1 MSGNAP
7 VDPAE
12 VPVFTGDLAVLDAK
26 VKLISSG
33 GATVSTKASDVH
45 TSFGGLQA
53 FYQAPEADQL
63 FATTKPVS
71 DLGLKL
77 SSDMCTIAGA
87 LGTYSRDAAP
97 VIKKLENLKAEA
109 AAFRE
114 KTDKDSKWREDGD
127 LIDENLDRRNE
138 IAEVWAE
145 FQEVER
151 AAYAKIVALVG
162 GKPLRVNDGS
172 NAKDMYGYDAEA
184 MKQSKSL
191 PWGDAVEESIPAW
204 QIWEHAWEFGKG
216 IVVDGIWGTLKG
228 LGGLVGLQGWDVF
241 KQSWTGLAKLG
252 TGLAISTIPG
262 VGPLFLAAPDDKLPS
277 WLRDSRTA
285 MKETGKALLAWD
297 QWGSN
302 PSRAAGAVTFNVVTT
317 IFTGGAGGA
326 ASGAGK
332 AGAVAKTLSFA
343 GKAGHAIDPMT
354 YIFKGAGAGFS
365 KIGDVMAGLRGMG
378 KVEVPNINLDG
389 AVALPEGAIH
399 LPDGAIHLPSGSAVP
414 DGAIKLPDGNI
425 KLPEGTT
432 TFPPGTVKLPVDG
445 PPRFMDP
452 DGNIFKAD
460 GSLDQSVKD
469 APKGRPDAGADV
481 PRTDAP
487 KADTP
492 ATARV
497 PERELV
503 GVGGRGGDDAIRLG
517 SDISDPVH
525 AIDNAPRGV
534 DATPVRVPEH
544 ELAGVGG
551 RGGDHIPGGHAPDNM
566 PRNDLN
572 NPGGSRPD
580 SPSPTGA
587 THPDTPGSG
596 ATHPDGP
603 GSTAGHGDA
612 PGGPAGTHPDTPGT
626 GNSLPDG
633 PGGTGHPDSPSTS
646 GHHPNTPDADALE
659 AAARADRAA
668 ADAARVDEAMQ
679 RARTRPEFMLDGPN
693 PYGPRGRLSLEQIEE
708 IQVYRAN
715 EEPGYLKQYYQKQG
729 HRLRLSVKDESG
741 FTPPQLTRISD
752 NHPWIRAK
760 DAPQAPEPWFLDK
773 DYIPVGRDGVT
784 DTSRL
789 DVLDKAARKRH
800 FAVTWDNIVEK
811 WKNLTGEAHRRF
823 GTAET
828 AAQWGEARGAYKES
842 HTAMGDATE
851 KFGEAAARHHFI
863 AENYPNFKDEPLL
876 GPKNGNDQFDQ
887 VWTHEDGRVVVVEAK
902 SSVDTDL
909 GTRTLPPPK
918 PKTVSQGSREYF
930 YDILRVM
937 EKRGETELVAAIE
950 NAIKENK
957 LDYVVVKGEK
967 NSGRYTGLQYRR
979 FDISKG
985 TLP

>member
-7 VDPAE
+7 VDPGE
-12 VPVFTGDLAVLDAK
+12 VPVFTGHLPTLDEK

-33 GATVSTKASDVH
+33 GATVSSKASDVH

-97 VIKKLENLKAEA
+97 IVKKLESLKAEA
-109 AAFRE
+109 EAFRTKVSKE
-114 KTDKDSKWREDGD
+114 EKWREDGD

-138 IAEVWAE
+138 IAEVWAQ

-204 QIWEHAWEFGKG
+204 QVWEHAWEFGKG
-216 IVVDGIWGTLKG
+216 IVVDGVWGTLKG

-252 TGLAISTIPG
+252 TGLAIMSIPG
-262 VGPLFLAAPDDKLPS
+262 AGPLFLAAPDDKLPS

-326 ASGAGK
+326 AAGAGK
-332 AGAVAKTLSFA
+332 AGAAAKALSFA

-354 YIFKGAGAGFS
+354 YIFKGAGAGIS
-365 KIGDVMAGLRGMG
+365 KIGDVMAGLKGMG
-378 KVEVPNINLDG
+378 KIEVPNINLDG
-389 AVALPEGAIH
+389 AIALPEGAIH

-432 TFPPGTVKLPVDG
+432 TLPPGTVKLPVDG
-445 PPRFMDP
+445 PSQFMDP
-452 DGNIFKAD
+452 KGNIYDAD
-460 GSLDQSVKD
+460 GAITQHAKD
-469 APKGRPDAGADV
+469 APTGKPDADSGV
-481 PRTDAP
+481 PRTEAP
-487 KADTP
+487 KTDTP
-492 ATARV
+492 STARV

-503 GVGGRGGDDAIRLG
+503 GVGARGGDNGINLG
-517 SDISDPVH
+517 SNISDPVH
-525 AIDNAPRGV
+525 ALDNTPRGV

-551 RGGDHIPGGHAPDNM
+551 RGGDHTPGGHAPDNM

-572 NPGGSRPD
+572 NPGGPRPD

-587 THPDTPGSG
+587 THADTPSTSGTHADGPSGG
-596 ATHPDGP
+596 ATHADGP
-603 GSTAGHGDA
+603 G
-612 PGGPAGTHPDTPGT
+612 GTHPHTPGT
-626 GNSLPDG
+626 GNSLPDA
-633 PGGTGHPDSPSTS
+633 PGTGGVD
-646 GHHPNTPDADALE
+646 
-659 AAARADRAA
+659 
-668 ADAARVDEAMQ
+668 DAARTGDDA
-679 RARTRPEFMLDGPN
+679 APANPATPRTTVERPSFMRDGDD
-693 PYGPRGRLSLEQIEE
+693 PYAGTLTDLQIEQI
-708 IQVYRAN
+708 QAYRAN
-715 EEPGYLKQYYQKQG
+715 TEPGYFEDFYKSNGNRKSLDF
-729 HRLRLSVKDESG
+729 KDESG
-741 FTPPQLTRISD
+741 MTPPQLTRLDENS
-752 NHPWIRAK
+752 PWIRAK
-760 DAPQAPEPWFLDK
+760 DAPAPPKPHYLDPKYIHEAPGSVK
-773 DYIPVGRDGVT
+773 D
-784 DTSRL
+784 
-789 DVLDKAARKRH
+789 AARLRGLH
-800 FAVTWDNIVEK
+800 
-811 WKNLTGEAHRRF
+811 EATRSRF
-823 GTAET
+823 FSVVVDKLSELFKQEADAAHKIHGTDET
-828 AAQWGEARGAYKES
+828 AQHLADGREAYRQYHKDMIKETGAY
-842 HTAMGDATE
+842 
-851 KFGEAAARHHFI
+851 GEYVAEHHYI
-863 AENYPNFKDEPLL
+863 AEHHAGSVKQPLD

-887 VWTHEDGRVVVVEAK
+887 VWLTPDGKYVVVEAK
-902 SSVDTDL
+902 SSIDTDL
-909 GTRTLPPPK
+909 GARNLPNGRR
-918 PKTVSQGSREYF
+918 VSQGSQEYF
-930 YDILRVM
+930 FDIIREM
-937 EKRGETELVAAIE
+937 HKRGKKNEAEEKLAEALETAFDNGNLE
-950 NAIKENK
+950 
-957 LDYVVVKGEK
+957 YVVVKGDR
-967 NSGRYTGLQYRR
+967 NGLQYTGYQYQR
-979 FDISKG
+979 FDISKRS
-985 TLP
+985 LR

>member
-12 VPVFTGDLAVLDAK
+12 VPVFTGNLAVLDEK
-26 VKLISSG
+26 VKAISSG
-33 GATVSTKASDVH
+33 GAAVSTKASDVH

-63 FATTKPVS
+63 FATSKPVS

-97 VIKKLENLKAEA
+97 VVKKLEKLKAEA
-109 AAFRE
+109 QAFRE
-114 KTDKDSKWREDGD
+114 KTDKDDKWREDGD

-204 QIWEHAWEFGKG
+204 QVWEHAWEFGKG
-216 IVVDGIWGTLKG
+216 VIVDGVWGTLKG

-252 TGLAISTIPG
+252 TGLAIMSIPG
-262 VGPLFLAAPDDKLPS
+262 AGALFLSAPDDKLPS

-326 ASGAGK
+326 AAGAGK

-365 KIGDVMAGLRGMG
+365 KIGDVMAGLKGMG
-378 KVEVPNINLDG
+378 KFEVPSIDVDGVVALPDG
-389 AVALPEGAIH
+389 AVH
-399 LPDGAIHLPSGSAVP
+399 LPDGAIHLPAGTAVP
-414 DGAIKLPDGNI
+414 DGAIKLSDGTI

-432 TFPPGTVKLPVDG
+432 ALPPGTVKLPVDG
-445 PPRFMDP
+445 PPRFMDLE
-452 DGNIFKAD
+452 GNIYKAD
-460 GSLDQSVKD
+460 GTLDQSGT
-469 APKGRPDAGADV
+469 AARQEPSPDADAGV
-481 PRTDAP
+481 PRTEAP
-487 KADTP
+487 KTDTP
-492 ATARV
+492 STARV

-503 GVGGRGGDDAIRLG
+503 GVGARGGDDAIRLG

-525 AIDNAPRGV
+525 AIDNTPRGV

-551 RGGDHIPGGHAPDNM
+551 RGGDHTPGGTAPDNM
-566 PRNDLN
+566 PRNELN
-572 NPGGSRPD
+572 QPGGPRPD
-580 SPSPTGA
+580 SPTPTGA
-587 THPDTPGSG
+587 THGDTPGG
-596 ATHPDGP
+596 
-603 GSTAGHGDA
+603 TAGHGD
-612 PGGPAGTHPDTPGT
+612 GPGT
-626 GNSLPDG
+626 GATHGDG
-633 PGGTGHPDSPSTS
+633 PGGTGGTHPDPAGTGGS
-646 GHHPNTPDADALE
+646 HTPTPPPAPLDDATRAANRAEYE
-659 AAARADRAA
+659 AAREVPAKDRSAAEIAAIEREHVRLANEDPVWRAEHYDKWGPGKRNNAEELVDGQLLPKLLKQDGRWVA
-668 ADAARVDEAMQ
+668 ADSIPHAHPGGFHLTPLERGADTVPPAHLTHLNEVAAKRFAGMELNKWEKAFDENPTFENARELAYAQEHYNQTVGKGVSNNTKLGEDLGEEAARRHMLLQ
-679 RARTRPEFMLDGPN
+679 KEFEGSHEILDLPDTPN
-693 PYGPRGRLSLEQIEE
+693 GSKRF
-708 IQVYRAN
+708 
-715 EEPGYLKQYYQKQG
+715 
-729 HRLRLSVKDESG
+729 D
-741 FTPPQLTRISD
+741 QLWR
-752 NHPWIRAK
+752 
-760 DAPQAPEPWFLDK
+760 DK
-773 DYIPVGRDGVT
+773 DG
-784 DTSRL
+784 
-789 DVLDKAARKRH
+789 
-800 FAVTWDNIVEK
+800 
-811 WKNLTGEAHRRF
+811 NLV
-823 GTAET
+823 
-828 AAQWGEARGAYKES
+828 
-842 HTAMGDATE
+842 
-851 KFGEAAARHHFI
+851 I
-863 AENYPNFKDEPLL
+863 
-876 GPKNGNDQFDQ
+876 
-887 VWTHEDGRVVVVEAK
+887 VEAK
-902 SSVDTDL
+902 SPNGVLEWRQSNGRPDIV
-909 GTRTLPPPK
+909 K
-918 PKTVSQGSREYF
+918 VKQGSIDYIKTIVADMKERAFTSPDDARYAKEIE
-930 YDILRVM
+930 DALDNKTLRYV
-937 EKRGETELVAAIE
+937 LVQANE
-950 NAIKENK
+950 NAGQYAGAVLKYFK
-957 LDYVVVKGEK
+957 L
-967 NSGRYTGLQYRR
+967 
-979 FDISKG
+979 F
-985 TLP
+985 

>member
-1 MSGNAP
+1 M
-7 VDPAE
+7 
-12 VPVFTGDLAVLDAK
+12 AVLDAK

-551 RGGDHIPGGHAPDNM
+551 RGGDHTPGGHAGDHTPGGHAPDNM

-633 PGGTGHPDSPSTS
+633 PGAGGSHTPTPSPAPLDDATRAANRAEYEAAREVPPKERTSAERAAITREHVWRVNNDPVWRAEHYDKWGPGFRNSADELVDGQLLPKLTQKSDGSWIANSDIPYADPERYHLTPLERGRESVAPDDLAHLDKVAAKRFAWMELNRAQTAFDDVV
-646 GHHPNTPDADALE
+646 TPETTAALADAQKNFDKVSEGWPNNSKIGEALGEE
-659 AAARADRAA
+659 AARRHMLQQKEFEGAKE
-668 ADAARVDEAMQ
+668 VDDPPL
-679 RARTRPEFMLDGPN
+679 PETPN
-693 PYGPRGRLSLEQIEE
+693 GSKRF
-708 IQVYRAN
+708 
-715 EEPGYLKQYYQKQG
+715 
-729 HRLRLSVKDESG
+729 D
-741 FTPPQLTRISD
+741 QLWR
-752 NHPWIRAK
+752 
-760 DAPQAPEPWFLDK
+760 DK
-773 DYIPVGRDGVT
+773 DG
-784 DTSRL
+784 
-789 DVLDKAARKRH
+789 
-800 FAVTWDNIVEK
+800 
-811 WKNLTGEAHRRF
+811 NLV
-823 GTAET
+823 
-828 AAQWGEARGAYKES
+828 
-842 HTAMGDATE
+842 
-851 KFGEAAARHHFI
+851 I
-863 AENYPNFKDEPLL
+863 
-876 GPKNGNDQFDQ
+876 
-887 VWTHEDGRVVVVEAK
+887 VEAK
-902 SSVDTDL
+902 APNATLDWRQSNTHPVHGDPDNL
-909 GTRTLPPPK
+909 MMVKQGTIEYVRTVVADMKGRALTSPGDAK
-918 PKTVSQGSREYF
+918 YAKEIATALENGNLRYVLVQAVENSGKYAGAKLEYF
-930 YDILRVM
+930 NI
-937 EKRGETELVAAIE
+937 
-950 NAIKENK
+950 
-957 LDYVVVKGEK
+957 
-967 NSGRYTGLQYRR
+967 
-979 FDISKG
+979 F
-985 TLP
+985 

>member
-12 VPVFTGDLAVLDAK
+12 VPVFTGNLATLDEK

-97 VIKKLENLKAEA
+97 IVKKLESLKAEA
-109 AAFRE
+109 EAFRTKVSKE
-114 KTDKDSKWREDGD
+114 DKWREDGD

-138 IAEVWAE
+138 IAEVWAQ

-216 IVVDGIWGTLKG
+216 VVVDGIWGTLKG

-302 PSRAAGAVTFNVVTT
+302 PGRAAGAVTFNVVTT

-326 ASGAGK
+326 VSGAGK

-365 KIGDVMAGLRGMG
+365 KIGDVMAGLKGMG
-378 KVEVPNINLDG
+378 QVQVPNINLDG
-389 AVALPEGAIH
+389 AIALPEGAIH

-414 DGAIKLPDGNI
+414 DGATKLPDGNI

-445 PPRFMDP
+445 PPKFMDP

-469 APKGRPDAGADV
+469 APTGKPDADSGV
-481 PRTDAP
+481 PRTEAP
-487 KADTP
+487 KTDTP
-492 ATARV
+492 STARV

-503 GVGGRGGDDAIRLG
+503 GVGARGGDNGINLG
-517 SDISDPVH
+517 SNISDPVH
-525 AIDNAPRGV
+525 AIDNTPRGI

-551 RGGDHIPGGHAPDNM
+551 RGGDHTPGGHAPDNM
-566 PRNDLN
+566 PRGDLN
-572 NPGGSRPD
+572 NPGGPRPD

-587 THPDTPGSG
+587 THPDTP
-596 ATHPDGP
+596 
-603 GSTAGHGDA
+603 STS
-612 PGGPAGTHPDTPGT
+612 GTHA
-626 GNSLPDG
+626 DG
-633 PGGTGHPDSPSTS
+633 PGGGGHADGPSGTGA
-646 GHHPNTPDADALE
+646 G
-659 AAARADRAA
+659 AAHDPLAGNFGDFDDLAGLGD
-668 ADAARVDEAMQ
+668 DAARTGDDPATPGGHDGQPAHPAGGQPHTAEYVKARQDEFVRLANSDPAWFDQYYRSDGHRHSIKTKIDDIELPILAKDSDGSWISKNSLPSAPSEVKFGRVELARGDAPVDKIDHLDDVARDRRASVDLANAERAHKANPTDKTLADLELKQKAFDDRMIERFGEKMKNNTSFSERLGEEA
-679 RARTRPEFMLDGPN
+679 ARSHVVPEKFEGAVEQPLPKTPNGANMFDQLYRRPDGKLVIIEAKAPSSSLLWRRGQGSAAEFM
-693 PYGPRGRLSLEQIEE
+693 
-708 IQVYRAN
+708 V
-715 EEPGYLKQYYQKQG
+715 KQG
-729 HRLRLSVKDESG
+729 TEPYLRTIIAEMEARPHLSVTDPAGKVWTNGDLAAE
-741 FTPPQLTRISD
+741 LTT
-752 NHPWIRAK
+752 A
-760 DAPQAPEPWFLDK
+760 LDK
-773 DYIPVGRDGVT
+773 GMVEYALVRAADGK
-784 DTSRL
+784 TSYAGA
-789 DVLDKAARKRH
+789 VLE
-800 FAVTWDNIVEK
+800 F
-811 WKNLTGEAHRRF
+811 
-823 GTAET
+823 
-828 AAQWGEARGAYKES
+828 
-842 HTAMGDATE
+842 
-851 KFGEAAARHHFI
+851 
-863 AENYPNFKDEPLL
+863 FK
-876 GPKNGNDQFDQ
+876 
-887 VWTHEDGRVVVVEAK
+887 
-902 SSVDTDL
+902 
-909 GTRTLPPPK
+909 
-918 PKTVSQGSREYF
+918 
-930 YDILRVM
+930 I
-937 EKRGETELVAAIE
+937 
-950 NAIKENK
+950 
-957 LDYVVVKGEK
+957 
-967 NSGRYTGLQYRR
+967 
-979 FDISKG
+979 
-985 TLP
+985 

>member
-33 GATVSTKASDVH
+33 GAAVSTKASDVH

-77 SSDMCTIAGA
+77 STDMCTIAGA

-343 GKAGHAIDPMT
+343 GKAGRAIDPMT

-414 DGAIKLPDGNI
+414 DGAVKLPDGNI

-469 APKGRPDAGADV
+469 APKGGPDAGADV

-503 GVGGRGGDDAIRLG
+503 GVGGRGGDDVIRVG

-551 RGGDHIPGGHAPDNM
+551 RGGDHTPSGHAGDHTPGGHAPDNM

-572 NPGGSRPD
+572 NPGGTPRPD

-596 ATHPDGP
+596 ATHG
-603 GSTAGHGDA
+603 
-612 PGGPAGTHPDTPGT
+612 
-626 GNSLPDG
+626 DG
-633 PGGTGHPDSPSTS
+633 PGGTS
-646 GHHPNTPDADALE
+646 GSHDPLGGRGPNGFDDIPQLGD
-659 AAARADRAA
+659 
-668 ADAARVDEAMQ
+668 DAARGAGDGTPPGSGQDGGQTPPASGQQLTPEQVKAKQDEFVQ
-679 RARTRPEFMLDGPN
+679 K
-693 PYGPRGRLSLEQIEE
+693 
-708 IQVYRAN
+708 AN
-715 EEPGYLKQYYQKQG
+715 DDKAWFEQYYRVDGHRHSVQTKIDGVELPILAKDSDGAWISKNSLPSAGSETKFGKDPLVRDETHPAIDHLDDVARDRKVSVDLANAERAHKNAPTADTLAELAKAQERFDTRMTERWGEGTSNNTSFSERLGEEAARLHVVPEKFPGSVEQPLPKTPNGANMFDQLYRRPDGKLMVIEAKAPSSSLLWRKGFGPAKGFMVKQG
-729 HRLRLSVKDESG
+729 TEPYLRTIIAEMKRRPDLE
-741 FTPPQLTRISD
+741 
-752 NHPWIRAK
+752 
-760 DAPQAPEPWFLDK
+760 
-773 DYIPVGRDGVT
+773 VT
-784 DTSRL
+784 D
-789 DVLDKAARKRH
+789 AAGN
-800 FAVTWDNIVEK
+800 VWTN
-811 WKNLTGEAHRRF
+811 
-823 GTAET
+823 
-828 AAQWGEARGAYKES
+828 AQL
-842 HTAMGDATE
+842 ATE
-851 KFGEAAARHHFI
+851 LKTAL
-863 AENYPNFKDEPLL
+863 D
-876 GPKNGNDQFDQ
+876 NGNLEYAM
-887 VWTHEDGRVVVVEAK
+887 VKATDG
-902 SSVDTDL
+902 
-909 GTRTLPPPK
+909 G
-918 PKTVSQGSREYF
+918 
-930 YDILRVM
+930 
-937 EKRGETELVAAIE
+937 
-950 NAIKENK
+950 NK
-957 LDYVVVKGEK
+957 YAGAVLEFFK
-967 NSGRYTGLQYRR
+967 
-979 FDISKG
+979 I
-985 TLP
+985 

>member
-1 MSGNAP
+1 MSGDAP

-12 VPVFTGDLAVLDAK
+12 VPVFTGNLATLDAK
-26 VKLISSG
+26 VKEISSG
-33 GATVSTKASDVH
+33 GAAVSTKASDVH
-45 TSFGGLQA
+45 SSFGGLQA

-97 VIKKLENLKAEA
+97 VVKKLENLKAEA
-109 AAFRE
+109 EAFRTKVSKE
-114 KTDKDSKWREDGD
+114 DKWREDGD
-127 LIDENLDRRNE
+127 LIDENLERRNK

-151 AAYAKIVALVG
+151 AAHAKIVALVG

-204 QIWEHAWEFGKG
+204 QVWEHAWEFGKG
-216 IVVDGIWGTLKG
+216 VVVDGVWGTLKG

-252 TGLAISTIPG
+252 TGLAILSIPG
-262 VGPLFLAAPDDKLPS
+262 AGPLFLSAPDDKLPS

-326 ASGAGK
+326 AAGAGK

-365 KIGDVMAGLRGMG
+365 KIGDVMAGLKGAG
-378 KVEVPNINLDG
+378 KFEVPSINLDG
-389 AVALPEGAIH
+389 AVALPDGAVM
-399 LPDGAIHLPSGSAVP
+399 LPDGAIHLPSGAVIP
-414 DGAIKLPDGNI
+414 EGAAKLPDGNI
-425 KLPEGTT
+425 RLPEGTT

-445 PPRFMDP
+445 PAQFMDP
-452 DGNIFKAD
+452 KGNIYEAD
-460 GSLDQSVKD
+460 GSLSQAGKD
-469 APKGRPDAGADV
+469 SPKEPAAETGAGV
-481 PRTDAP
+481 PRTEAPKVDAP
-487 KADTP
+487 S
-492 ATARV
+492 TARV
-497 PERELV
+497 PELELA
-503 GVGGRGGDDAIRLG
+503 GVGGRGGDNGINLG
-517 SDISDPVH
+517 SHISEPVH

-551 RGGDHIPGGHAPDNM
+551 RGGDHTPSGHAGGHTPGGHAPDNM
-566 PRNDLN
+566 PRGDLN
-572 NPGGSRPD
+572 QPSRGGD
-580 SPSPTGA
+580 TPSPTGG
-587 THPDTPGSG
+587 THPDTPSTAGTHADGPGSG
-596 ATHPDGP
+596 ATHG
-603 GSTAGHGDA
+603 
-612 PGGPAGTHPDTPGT
+612 
-626 GNSLPDG
+626 DG
-633 PGGTGHPDSPSTS
+633 PGGTGGTHPHGPGGTGHVDGPSTG
-646 GHHPNTPDADALE
+646 GHHPDTPDANAPE
-659 AAARADRAA
+659 AAERANRAA

-679 RARTRPEFMLDGPN
+679 RAVTRPAFMLDGPN

-715 EEPGYLKQYYQKQG
+715 QEPGYLKDYYQKQG

-741 FTPPQLTRISD
+741 FTPPQLTRISE

-773 DYIPVGRDGVT
+773 DYIPVGRNGVT

-811 WKNLTGEAHRRF
+811 WKNLTGEAHRRL

-851 KFGEAAARHHFI
+851 QFGEAAARHHYI

-887 VWTHEDGRVVVVEAK
+887 VWTHEDGRVVVIEAK

>member
-544 ELAGVGG
+544 ELTGVGG
-551 RGGDHIPGGHAPDNM
+551 RGGDHTPGGHAPDNM

-612 PGGPAGTHPDTPGT
+612 PGGPAGTHDPLGGRGPGGFDDIPGVGDDAARAGDGTTPAGGHDGQPTPSGSGQQLTPEQVKAKQDEFVQKANDPDKTWFNQYYRSDGHRHSIHTKIDDVELPILAKDSDGSWISK
-626 GNSLPDG
+626 NSLPPAGSETRFGREELGRRNDL
-633 PGGTGHPDSPSTS
+633 PEINHLDDVAKDRKASVELANAERAHKASPTAETLDRLTRAQERFDTRMTPRWGENTS
-646 GHHPNTPDADALE
+646 NNTSFSERLGE
-659 AAARADRAA
+659 
-668 ADAARVDEAMQ
+668 DAARLHVVPERFPGSVEQPLPKTPNGANMFDQLYRRPDGKLMVIEAKAPSSGLLWRKGVGTGAQ
-679 RARTRPEFMLDGPN
+679 GFM
-693 PYGPRGRLSLEQIEE
+693 
-708 IQVYRAN
+708 V
-715 EEPGYLKQYYQKQG
+715 KQG
-729 HRLRLSVKDESG
+729 TEPYLRTIIAEMRRRPDLE
-741 FTPPQLTRISD
+741 
-752 NHPWIRAK
+752 
-760 DAPQAPEPWFLDK
+760 
-773 DYIPVGRDGVT
+773 VT
-784 DTSRL
+784 DAAGKVWTNADLAKELKTAL
-789 DVLDKAARKRH
+789 D
-800 FAVTWDNIVEK
+800 
-811 WKNLTGEAHRRF
+811 
-823 GTAET
+823 
-828 AAQWGEARGAYKES
+828 
-842 HTAMGDATE
+842 
-851 KFGEAAARHHFI
+851 
-863 AENYPNFKDEPLL
+863 
-876 GPKNGNDQFDQ
+876 NGNLEYAM
-887 VWTHEDGRVVVVEAK
+887 VKATDGGGKYAGAVLEFFK
-902 SSVDTDL
+902 
-909 GTRTLPPPK
+909 
-918 PKTVSQGSREYF
+918 
-930 YDILRVM
+930 I
-937 EKRGETELVAAIE
+937 
-950 NAIKENK
+950 
-957 LDYVVVKGEK
+957 
-967 NSGRYTGLQYRR
+967 
-979 FDISKG
+979 
-985 TLP
+985 

>member
-12 VPVFTGDLAVLDAK
+12 IPVFTGNLAVLDEK

-77 SSDMCTIAGA
+77 STDMCTIAGA

-97 VIKKLENLKAEA
+97 VIKKLENLRAEA
-109 AAFRE
+109 EAFRT
-114 KTDKDSKWREDGD
+114 KVADDDKWREDGD
-127 LIDENLDRRNE
+127 LIDENLERRNKV
-138 IAEVWAE
+138 AEVWEE
-145 FQEVER
+145 FHAVER
-151 AAYAKIVALVG
+151 AAHAKIVALVG

-172 NAKDMYGYDAEA
+172 NAPDMYGYDAEA
-184 MKQSKSL
+184 LKQAKSL

-204 QIWEHAWEFGKG
+204 QVWEHAWEFGKG
-216 IVVDGIWGTLKG
+216 IVVDGVWGTLKG

-365 KIGDVMAGLRGMG
+365 KIGDVMAGLKGMG

-389 AVALPEGAIH
+389 AIALPEGAVH

-432 TFPPGTVKLPVDG
+432 TLPPGTVKLPVDG
-445 PPRFMDP
+445 PSQFMDP
-452 DGNIFKAD
+452 KGNIYDAD
-460 GSLDQSVKD
+460 GAITQHAKD
-469 APKGRPDAGADV
+469 APTGKPDAGADV
-481 PRTDAP
+481 PRTEAP

-492 ATARV
+492 STARV

-503 GVGGRGGDDAIRLG
+503 GVGARGGDNGINLG
-517 SDISDPVH
+517 SNISDPVH
-525 AIDNAPRGV
+525 ALDNGPRGV
-534 DATPVRVPEH
+534 DTTP
-544 ELAGVGG
+544 GG
-551 RGGDHIPGGHAPDNM
+551 HAGDHTPGGHAPDNM
-566 PRNDLN
+566 PRGDLN
-572 NPGGSRPD
+572 TPGGPRPD

-587 THPDTPGSG
+587 THADTPSTAGTHADGPSGG
-596 ATHPDGP
+596 ATHG
-603 GSTAGHGDA
+603 
-612 PGGPAGTHPDTPGT
+612 
-626 GNSLPDG
+626 DG
-633 PGGTGHPDSPSTS
+633 PGGTG
-646 GHHPNTPDADALE
+646 DALGG
-659 AAARADRAA
+659 RGPIDFDDIPQLGD
-668 ADAARVDEAMQ
+668 DAARGAGDGTPPGGGQDGGQTPPASGQQLTPEQVKAKQDEFVQ
-679 RARTRPEFMLDGPN
+679 K
-693 PYGPRGRLSLEQIEE
+693 
-708 IQVYRAN
+708 AN
-715 EEPGYLKQYYQKQG
+715 DDKAWFEQYYRVDG
-729 HRLRLSVKDESG
+729 HRHSIQTKIDGVELPIL
-741 FTPPQLTRISD
+741 
-752 NHPWIRAK
+752 AK
-760 DAPQAPEPWFLDK
+760 DSEGAWISKNSLPSAGSETKFGKDPLVRDETHPAIDHLDDVARDRKVSVDLANAERAHKNAPNADTLDALAK
-773 DYIPVGRDGVT
+773 AQERF
-784 DTSRL
+784 DTRMTERWGEGTSNNTAFSERL
-789 DVLDKAARKRH
+789 GEDAARLHVVPEK
-800 FAVTWDNIVEK
+800 FPGSVEQPLPK
-811 WKNLTGEAHRRF
+811 TPNGANMFDQLYRRPDGKLMVIEAKAPSSGLLWRK
-823 GTAET
+823 G
-828 AAQWGEARGAYKES
+828 
-842 HTAMGDATE
+842 
-851 KFGEAAARHHFI
+851 FGEAKGFMVKQGTEPYLRTII
-863 AENYPNFKDEPLL
+863 AEMKRRPDLEVTDAAGNVWTNAALAKELKTALD
-876 GPKNGNDQFDQ
+876 NGNLEYAM
-887 VWTHEDGRVVVVEAK
+887 VKATDG
-902 SSVDTDL
+902 
-909 GTRTLPPPK
+909 G
-918 PKTVSQGSREYF
+918 
-930 YDILRVM
+930 
-937 EKRGETELVAAIE
+937 
-950 NAIKENK
+950 NK
-957 LDYVVVKGEK
+957 YAGAVLEFFK
-967 NSGRYTGLQYRR
+967 
-979 FDISKG
+979 I
-985 TLP
+985 

>member
-1 MSGNAP
+1 
-7 VDPAE
+7 
-12 VPVFTGDLAVLDAK
+12 
-26 VKLISSG
+26 
-33 GATVSTKASDVH
+33 
-45 TSFGGLQA
+45 
-53 FYQAPEADQL
+53 
-63 FATTKPVS
+63 
-71 DLGLKL
+71 

-109 AAFRE
+109 EAFRT
-114 KTDKDSKWREDGD
+114 KVADDDKWREDGS
-127 LIDENLDRRNE
+127 LIDENLERRNK
-138 IAEVWAE
+138 IAEVWEE
-145 FQEVER
+145 FHEVER
-151 AAYAKIVALVG
+151 AAHAKIVALVG
-162 GKPLRVNDGS
+162 GKPLRINDGS
-172 NAKDMYGYDAEA
+172 NAPDMYGYDAEA
-184 MKQSKSL
+184 LKQSKSL

-262 VGPLFLAAPDDKLPS
+262 VGPLFLSAPDDKLPS

-354 YIFKGAGAGFS
+354 YIFKGAGAGIS

-378 KVEVPNINLDG
+378 KIEAPNINLDG
-389 AVALPEGAIH
+389 AVALPEGAVH
-399 LPDGAIHLPSGSAVP
+399 LPDGAIHLPSGTAVP

-445 PPRFMDP
+445 PPKFMDP

-469 APKGRPDAGADV
+469 APKGTPDAGADI

-503 GVGGRGGDDAIRLG
+503 GVGARGGDDVIRVG

-525 AIDNAPRGV
+525 AIDNGPRGV
-534 DATPVRVPEH
+534 DATPVRVPEN

-551 RGGDHIPGGHAPDNM
+551 RGGDHTPGGHAPDNM

-572 NPGGSRPD
+572 NSGGGR
-580 SPSPTGA
+580 
-587 THPDTPGSG
+587 PDTPSTPGTHAADQSTGGTHAADQG
-596 ATHPDGP
+596 AG
-603 GSTAGHGDA
+603 GHGDNLGGGGTRPVG
-612 PGGPAGTHPDTPGT
+612 PGTSGVPDTPGT
-626 GNSLPDG
+626 GG
-633 PGGTGHPDSPSTS
+633 
-646 GHHPNTPDADALE
+646 ADD
-659 AAARADRAA
+659 AARAGD
-668 ADAARVDEAMQ
+668 DAPDSGPHQPGDLRYGEGSTEWVQRTPEQAKYWHDEHV
-679 RARTRPEFMLDGPN
+679 
-693 PYGPRGRLSLEQIEE
+693 RL
-708 IQVYRAN
+708 AN
-715 EEPGYLKQYYQKQG
+715 ENEAWRLQHYEATRG
-729 HRLRLSVKDESG
+729 HRLDADRIVDGQRLPKLTEGTNPRWLATDDLPSADREYYRLPSKPVDVTSVRTHVSPKLDELAETHQKYLDLG
-741 FTPPQLTRISD
+741 DAQRAYDKAKTPENLAKLD
-752 NHPWIRAK
+752 AAK
-760 DAPQAPEPWFLDK
+760 DAMGDVPNNTKVGENLGEGAAKLHVIPAEFNKPQWIELM
-773 DYIPVGRDGVT
+773 
-784 DTSRL
+784 DTGHGARRFDQLYRL
-789 DVLDKAARKRH
+789 DDG
-800 FAVTWDNIVEK
+800 
-811 WKNLTGEAHRRF
+811 TGDF
-823 GTAET
+823 L
-828 AAQWGEARGAYKES
+828 
-842 HTAMGDATE
+842 
-851 KFGEAAARHHFI
+851 I
-863 AENYPNFKDEPLL
+863 
-876 GPKNGNDQFDQ
+876 
-887 VWTHEDGRVVVVEAK
+887 VEAK
-902 SSVDTDL
+902 APGGELAWRQGAGPHANMKVKQGTIEYVRTILEEMKARGGEDKKIADKMIPALRRQKVQYVMVQANKHTGTYAGAELSYFDL
-909 GTRTLPPPK
+909 
-918 PKTVSQGSREYF
+918 Y
-930 YDILRVM
+930 
-937 EKRGETELVAAIE
+937 RG
-950 NAIKENK
+950 
-957 LDYVVVKGEK
+957 
-967 NSGRYTGLQYRR
+967 GR
-979 FDISKG
+979 
-985 TLP
+985 

>member
-77 SSDMCTIAGA
+77 STDMCTIAGA

-343 GKAGHAIDPMT
+343 GKAGRAIDPMT

-432 TFPPGTVKLPVDG
+432 TLPPGTVKLPVDG
-445 PPRFMDP
+445 PPKFMDLE
-452 DGNIFKAD
+452 GNIYKAD
-460 GSLDQSVKD
+460 GSLDQSGT
-469 APKGRPDAGADV
+469 AARQEPTPEADSGV
-481 PRTDAP
+481 PRTEAP
-487 KADTP
+487 KTDTP
-492 ATARV
+492 STARV

-503 GVGGRGGDDAIRLG
+503 GVGARGGDDVIRVG
-517 SDISDPVH
+517 SDISDPLH
-525 AIDNAPRGV
+525 TLDNGPRGA
-534 DATPVRVPEH
+534 DHTP
-544 ELAGVGG
+544 GG
-551 RGGDHIPGGHAPDNM
+551 HAGDHTPGGHAPDNM

-572 NPGGSRPD
+572 NPGGPRPD
-580 SPSPTGA
+580 SPTPTGA
-587 THPDTPGSG
+587 THPDGPGSG

-603 GSTAGHGDA
+603 GSGA
-612 PGGPAGTHPDTPGT
+612 THA
-626 GNSLPDG
+626 DG
-633 PGGTGHPDSPSTS
+633 PGGTGGTHPVGPGTNGLPDSPGTGGVDDATRAGDDAPDSGPHQPGDLRYGEGSTEWVQR
-646 GHHPNTPDADALE
+646 TPEQAKYWH
-659 AAARADRAA
+659 
-668 ADAARVDEAMQ
+668 DEHV
-679 RARTRPEFMLDGPN
+679 
-693 PYGPRGRLSLEQIEE
+693 RL
-708 IQVYRAN
+708 AN
-715 EEPGYLKQYYQKQG
+715 ENEAWRLQHYEATRG
-729 HRLRLSVKDESG
+729 HRLDADRIVDGQRLPKLTEGTSPKWLATDDLPSADREYYRLPPKPVDVSSVRTHVSPKLDELADTHQKYLELG
-741 FTPPQLTRISD
+741 DAQRAYDKAKTPENLATLD
-752 NHPWIRAK
+752 AAK
-760 DAPQAPEPWFLDK
+760 DAMGDVPNNTKVGEKLGEGAAKLHV
-773 DYIPVGRDGVT
+773 IPAEFT
-784 DTSRL
+784 KPKWIELMDTGHGARRFDQLYRL
-789 DVLDKAARKRH
+789 DDG
-800 FAVTWDNIVEK
+800 
-811 WKNLTGEAHRRF
+811 TGDF
-823 GTAET
+823 L
-828 AAQWGEARGAYKES
+828 
-842 HTAMGDATE
+842 
-851 KFGEAAARHHFI
+851 I
-863 AENYPNFKDEPLL
+863 
-876 GPKNGNDQFDQ
+876 
-887 VWTHEDGRVVVVEAK
+887 VEAK
-902 SSVDTDL
+902 APGGELAWRQGAGPHANMKVKQGTIEYVRTILEEMKARGGEDKKIAEQMIPALRRKKVQYVMVQANKHTGTYAGAELNYFDL
-909 GTRTLPPPK
+909 
-918 PKTVSQGSREYF
+918 Y
-930 YDILRVM
+930 
-937 EKRGETELVAAIE
+937 RG
-950 NAIKENK
+950 
-957 LDYVVVKGEK
+957 
-967 NSGRYTGLQYRR
+967 GR
-979 FDISKG
+979 
-985 TLP
+985 